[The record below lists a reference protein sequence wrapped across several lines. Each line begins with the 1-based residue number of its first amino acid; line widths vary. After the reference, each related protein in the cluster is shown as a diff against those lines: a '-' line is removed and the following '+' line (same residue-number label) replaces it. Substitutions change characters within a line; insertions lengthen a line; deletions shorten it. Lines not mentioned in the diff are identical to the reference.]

1 MIPTSCLIDYIL
13 EIGRGRNW
21 TKKGFPKKKKNP
33 AIMNIGDEIMVIPN
47 LLNLW
52 IAVVVSGH
60 YWTRDLSATNLRN
73 SFRLPKV
80 Q

>member
-1 MIPTSCLIDYIL
+1 MMIPTSCLITYWKLGED
-13 EIGRGRNW
+13 ETGQR
-21 TKKGFPKKKKNP
+21 KGPQKNP

-47 LLNLW
+47 LINLW
-52 IAVVVSGH
+52 IAIVVSGH
-60 YWTRDLSATNLRN
+60 YWTRELSATNLRI